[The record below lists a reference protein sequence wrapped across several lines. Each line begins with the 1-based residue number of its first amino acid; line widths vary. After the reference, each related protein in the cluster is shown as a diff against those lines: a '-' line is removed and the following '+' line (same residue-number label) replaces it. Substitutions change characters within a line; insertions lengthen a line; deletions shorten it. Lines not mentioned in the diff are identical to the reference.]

1 MGGEKV
7 ELNVALMNGK
17 KTGLPSHL
25 QAPPLFGYTDFEK
38 KVGLT
43 DKSLSGAVD
52 IFKQSLLNLNKFFP
66 QSEIK
71 IVFIP
76 STLSSYNMVSPNVHY
91 RGFMQGPN
99 ILETAAIE
107 KSHARLC
114 GAIKQIAVNHNF
126 SFVNITNSIRLAASV
141 EFMHGPLDW
150 DHFNK
155 RGYQVLSGE
164 LVRLFP
170 HT

>member
-1 MGGEKV
+1 
-7 ELNVALMNGK
+7 MNGK
-17 KTGLPSHL
+17 KVGLPSHL
-25 QAPPLFGYTDFEK
+25 QAPPLFGYTYFEK

-52 IFKQSLLNLNKFFP
+52 IFRQALVQLDNFFP
-66 QSEIK
+66 QAEIK

-76 STLSSYNMVSPNVHY
+76 STLSSYNMVSPDVHY

-99 ILETAAIE
+99 IIETATIE
-107 KSHARLC
+107 KGHTRLC

-126 SFVNITNSIRLAASV
+126 SFVNITKSIRLAASV

-155 RGYQVLSGE
+155 RGYQVLSDE
-164 LVRLFP
+164 LVGLFP
-170 HT
+170 HTEQGIRIDNCVY

>member
-1 MGGEKV
+1 MEKK
-7 ELNVALMNGK
+7 LGCQATYRL
-17 KTGLPSHL
+17 HL
-25 QAPPLFGYTDFEK
+25 CLVILILKK

-52 IFKQSLLNLNKFFP
+52 IFRQALIQLDNFFP
-66 QSEIK
+66 QTEIK

-76 STLSSYNMVSPNVHY
+76 STLFSYNIVSPNVHY

-99 ILETAAIE
+99 LIETAKIE
-107 KSHARLC
+107 ESHARLC
-114 GAIKQIAVNHNF
+114 GAIKQIAVNYNF
-126 SFVNITNSIRLAASV
+126 SFINVTKSIRLVSSI

-155 RGYQVLSGE
+155 RGYQVLSDH
-164 LVRLFP
+164 LAKLFLQQEKKVGVDDCYY
-170 HT
+170 